1 MKGKA
6 KAPRFQGAGTFVVNP
21 TKLDNAYDEFVKLG
35 LGDYPKYCVNL
46 QTGENEDNSLEEK
59 EYVEKEPNP

>member
-35 LGDYPKYCVNL
+35 LDGTYSQGYKNAKTL
-46 QTGENEDNSLEEK
+46 
-59 EYVEKEPNP
+59 

>member
-35 LGDYPKYCVNL
+35 LDVTIPKAIKNAKTL
-46 QTGENEDNSLEEK
+46 
-59 EYVEKEPNP
+59 

>member
-35 LGDYPKYCVNL
+35 LDVTYSQVYKKCK
-46 QTGENEDNSLEEK
+46 DIMKS
-59 EYVEKEPNP
+59 

>member
-6 KAPRFQGAGTFVVNP
+6 KAPRFQFFFIFVVNP

-35 LGDYPKYCVNL
+35 LDVTYSQGYKNAKTL
-46 QTGENEDNSLEEK
+46 
-59 EYVEKEPNP
+59 

>member
-1 MKGKA
+1 MVQGSKMKGKA

-35 LGDYPKYCVNL
+35 LDVTYSQGYKKCKDIMK
-46 QTGENEDNSLEEK
+46 S
-59 EYVEKEPNP
+59 

>member
-1 MKGKA
+1 MEGKA

-35 LGDYPKYCVNL
+35 LDVTYGL
-46 QTGENEDNSLEEK
+46 QISGNKRHTYNEQR
-59 EYVEKEPNP
+59 P